1 MQQFRLTVIFPAMT
15 FALAGTFL
23 STILLVQHGRAE
35 RGECGAGC
43 ADVLSS
49 RWAYF
54 PPSDPTPSHSA
65 GVPVALLGV
74 VYFAGFA
81 LWLLV
86 VGKVPWK
93 QRLWHSVP
101 MAVSWLGALVS
112 IVLIS
117 GMAFMETW
125 CPLCLAVHV
134 VNLALVPYIYFCRP
148 EQSPEDPAAPAI
160 ELRPVLT
167 GGALVVCAG
176 AAIWFGYDSF
186 RHRERNQALST
197 ALARAKVQSFQ
208 GVSAEVVG
216 TPHASP
222 TGAAPVASS
231 TDDEWVITSSAADPD
246 TVVVYTDLLC
256 PHCRAFEERLLQVW
270 APKFRDHLNVAIK
283 HFPLCAQCNH
293 GSADVHPW
301 ACEAAYLAEAARV
314 VGGSEAFLRV
324 MRAIHPRRSQPW
336 TEDDAITLA
345 IEAGLNPQ
353 RFLDAWQSDAV
364 RDRVARDIAEARQL
378 GVAET
383 PAVFVNGQRL
393 DRQTRDLP
401 EYWEHLAARPRQS
414 GRTSSALADQ
424 SSAPRAAA
432 PPAGSSEP
440 LVHAASKPA
449 VPSNQVP
456 EKPVT
461 TNQATTNHTTANHTT
476 ANQATANQATAN
488 HVTTNQGAANQAT
501 TNHVTTNQG
510 AANHVPKISP
520 AQQPPAQQSERS
532 TTVAAAPASPSA
544 KVPAASQPPSEERRQ
559 RVARTMLNLYDAN
572 KDGALQPDEW
582 GKLYGNGAKIDTNN
596 DQKITL
602 DEIVAGIVELH
613 GGADEEAAPS
623 GAAEPSKSAG
633 SKPAP
638 ESPRISTIYTGDQL
652 DISGPTLD
660 GRSFN
665 LREQRGKPVLVAFW
679 SSWCPHCI
687 DETPELLRL
696 YRKYHDLGLEIVGVN
711 GDIST
716 ASAREFVAKNQIPW
730 PQIHFT
736 ADGERGRGN
745 PLARR
750 YNVRGY
756 PAMFL
761 LDGEG
766 KVTGVHLRG
775 NELETAIAQA
785 LGVRPTPP
793 EVAQKDRAELA
804 ATLFRPQNVPQEKN
818 FSIEVGDR
826 PHIVGP
832 TLDGSTFDLSQYRGQ
847 PVLVAFWATWCPHCK
862 REMPVIKEVYE
873 RYRDQGLVVVGVS
886 ADRKKADLE
895 TYLAANPVPWPNIFF
910 DDHGL
915 RGFNNPLVYWH
926 GVRGV
931 PALFLVDRE
940 GKVAAVRP
948 RGDAID
954 REVAKVLGVAPATTP
969 ASAPLQALAQ
979 LLTGTPTANHHPAD
993 TPTAEHSAATNSAST
1008 PPKSANSESAIPAPT
1023 NSSPVS
1029 TTPAASTPAHTPPA
1043 ASTSPPAPTEP
1054 ATQPAP
1060 ATTRKNTFDTTP
1072 APVLAQG
1079 VIKRYDANGDGI
1091 LQKAEFL
1098 KIPGDFAKYD
1108 NNKDDLLSLEE
1119 LTIAIGVAQRLKQV
1133 LPSSFP
1139 TVPVRSKTSATE
1151 PAPAR

>member
-54 PPSDPTPSHSA
+54 PPSDPTSSHSA

-74 VYFAGFA
+74 VYFAGLA

-117 GMAFMETW
+117 GMAFMEAW

-167 GGALVVCAG
+167 GGALAVCAG

-186 RHRERNQALST
+186 RYRERNQALST
-197 ALARAKVQSFQ
+197 ALARAKVESFQ
-208 GVSAEVVG
+208 GVSAGVVG
-216 TPHASP
+216 SPHASP
-222 TGAAPVASS
+222 SGAAPVASS
-231 TDDEWVITSSAADPD
+231 TDDVWVITSSAADPD

-256 PHCRAFEERLLQVW
+256 SHCRAFEERLLQVW
-270 APKFRDHLNVAIK
+270 APKFRDHLKVAIK

-293 GSADVHPW
+293 GGADVHPW

-324 MRAIHPRRSQPW
+324 LRAIHPRRSQPW
-336 TEDDAITLA
+336 TEDEAIALA
-345 IEAGLNPQ
+345 IDAGLNPQ

-383 PAVFVNGQRL
+383 PTVFVNGQRL

-414 GRTSSALADQ
+414 GRTPSVLADH
-424 SSAPRAAA
+424 SSTPRAAA
-432 PPAGSSEP
+432 PPASSSEP
-440 LVHAASKPA
+440 LILSASKPA
-449 VPSNQVP
+449 VTTNQVTANQ
-456 EKPVT
+456 ERANQVTKNTNQVTANQVT
-461 TNQATTNHTTANHTT
+461 TNQATTNH
-476 ANQATANQATAN
+476 
-488 HVTTNQGAANQAT
+488 
-501 TNHVTTNQG
+501 
-510 AANHVPKISP
+510 VPNISP

-532 TTVAAAPASPSA
+532 ATVATAPASPSA
-544 KVPAASQPPSEERRQ
+544 KVPAASQPPSDERRQ

-602 DEIVAGIVELH
+602 DEIVAGIVEVH

-623 GAAEPSKSAG
+623 GAAEPSKSAAAR
-633 SKPAP
+633 PAP
-638 ESPRISTIYTGDQL
+638 ESPRISTIYAGDQL

-696 YRKYHDLGLEIVGVN
+696 YRKYHDRGLEIVGVN

-716 ASAREFVAKNQIPW
+716 DSAREFVAKNQIPW

-775 NELETAIAQA
+775 NDLETAIAQA

-818 FSIEVGDR
+818 FSVEVGDR
-826 PHIVGP
+826 LHIVGP

-873 RYRDQGLVVVGVS
+873 RYRDHGLVVVGVS

-895 TYLAANPVPWPNIFF
+895 TYLSANPVPWPNIFF
-910 DDHGL
+910 DDDGL

-993 TPTAEHSAATNSAST
+993 TPTAEHSVATNSVST
-1008 PPKSANSESAIPAPT
+1008 PAKSANSESAIPAPT

-1029 TTPAASTPAHTPPA
+1029 TTPAAATPAHTPPA

-1054 ATQPAP
+1054 ATQPA
-1060 ATTRKNTFDTTP
+1060 AGTTRKNTFDTTP

-1091 LQKAEFL
+1091 LQKAEFM
-1098 KIPGDFAKYD
+1098 KIPGEFSKYD

-1119 LTIAIGVAQRLKQV
+1119 LTIAIGVAQRLKQM

-1139 TVPVRSKTSATE
+1139 TVPARSKTSATE